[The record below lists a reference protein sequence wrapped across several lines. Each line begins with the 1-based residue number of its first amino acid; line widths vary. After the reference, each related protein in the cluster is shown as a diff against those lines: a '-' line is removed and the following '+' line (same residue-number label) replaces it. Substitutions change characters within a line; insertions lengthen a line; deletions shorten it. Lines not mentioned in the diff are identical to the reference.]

1 MTAVVPSTVLHRNL
15 IRQLSRL
22 GLDRQVPPDP
32 EQWARLLHDLNRA
45 HHDGDRERHQLETSI
60 ADSSAAMG
68 GLNAQLIIER
78 DQFARMFSAAPVG
91 IVRFE
96 PDGTMSAV
104 NAGLARI
111 VGYDVADLMGRVA
124 IDLIHPEDRSKQ
136 ERALK
141 ALFTG
146 RLNEAFGEARL
157 MHKDGSEVFTKWGA
171 AIMRDDGGEARH
183 VIAVVE
189 DLTDRNK
196 LEVELRHAQKLE
208 SVGRLAAGI
217 AHEINTPIQFVGD
230 NITFLEGAVTDLLA
244 LIAVCRRLCDKARSA
259 PLVAEDL
266 AVLAEAE
273 ETADLEYLRENVSR
287 SIASTQ
293 DGVKRVATIV
303 QSMKSF
309 AHPDRGQKTTANLNT
324 AVQCTLTVAS
334 NELKYVAD
342 VETDFGELPLV
353 PCFLSDLNQVI
364 LNLLVN
370 AAHAVGDVV
379 KTTGTKGIIRV
390 TTALDGPVVVL
401 SVSDTGAGIPEAIR
415 DRIFDPFFTTKDVGK
430 GTGQGLA
437 LARSVVVEKHG
448 GTIDFRSEPGKGTTF
463 FVRLPLLQE
472 AVVEGQDL
480 RAAQLAGDAA

>member
-1 MTAVVPSTVLHRNL
+1 MTANVPSTVLHRNL
-15 IRQLSRL
+15 LRQLSRL
-22 GLDRQVPPDP
+22 GLERQVPPGSA
-32 EQWARLLHDLNRA
+32 QWARLLQELNRA
-45 HHDGDRERHQLETSI
+45 HHDVDRERHLLETSI
-60 ADSSAAMG
+60 AASSAAMG
-68 GLNAQLIIER
+68 GLNTQLTIER

-104 NAGLARI
+104 NARLARI
-111 VGYDVADLMGRVA
+111 VGHDEADLLGQVA
-124 IDLIHPEDRSKQ
+124 IELIHPDDRRKQ

-141 ALFTG
+141 GLFTG
-146 RLNEAFGEARL
+146 RLNEAFGETRL
-157 MHKDGSEVFTKWGA
+157 LHKDGSAVFTKWGA
-171 AIMRDDGGEARH
+171 AIMRDDGGVARH

-189 DLTDRNK
+189 DLTDKNK

-230 NITFLEGAVTDLLA
+230 NITFLEGAVTDMLA
-244 LIAVCRRLCDKARSA
+244 LIEVCRGLCEKARNA
-259 PLVAEDL
+259 PLSAEDL
-266 AVLAEAE
+266 ARLAEAE
-273 ETADLEYLRENVSR
+273 ETADLDYLRENVGR

-342 VETDFGELPLV
+342 VETDFGELPPV

-370 AAHAVGDVV
+370 AAHAIGEVV
-379 KTTGTKGIIRV
+379 KTTGAKGVIRV
-390 TTALDGPVVVL
+390 TTAMEGRVVVL
-401 SVSDTGAGIPEAIR
+401 SVSDTGAGIPASIR
-415 DRIFDPFFTTKDVGK
+415 DRVFEPFFTTKEVGK

-448 GTIDFRSEPGKGTTF
+448 GTIDFVSDPGKGTTF

-472 AVVEGQDL
+472 AVNEDELSAPPAGE
-480 RAAQLAGDAA
+480 AA